1 MSIIDTKSRVAGSS
15 LGILLLFAM
24 LMALPQKA
32 TAQEVTAPRALDAQ
46 GTMYNRLS
54 DIPRSLPTQQVLLQA
69 QKTAAADVILNQP
82 LGMSPTLAVTSANGA
97 FSVADDFTLTESKII
112 TEVELYNIY
121 FDFNTGGPIPAVDD
135 FTVIFHEDAGG
146 LPGAAISTEGG
157 LATTRVDTGQDFVGL
172 DIYKHTFSITPVALG
187 PGTYWIEI
195 FDTFPEPTFSLWV
208 EGEPDPVVGGPDNVQ
223 GAGTP
228 GSGWAATGISD
239 VAVILRGVSEADL
252 YVHKYQTIDDYNKEV
267 EYHVVIENLGPSDA
281 TGVEALDDLPAGV
294 TVTGWSTTHGT
305 FDPSTG
311 IWAAGDMAN
320 GTTAEMWIY
329 GTFDAEGRYTNSVS
343 VSGDQDDPDLDNNYA
358 EVSFVV
364 TGDRIVPD
372 FVPGGAAGG
381 IVDRGNRFTADLM
394 LTKVADNT
402 TPAVGDDV
410 VWTITVTN
418 QGPQSTAKV
427 EVTDTP
433 DSCLAPVGATASQGS
448 FDTSTFIWDVGKIK
462 VGDSATLEVITTITA
477 DCTGEVANTAEVTA
491 SSLPD
496 PDDQFNLFD
505 DPPVEDE
512 IDTEIVTVTPN
523 SRAVTL
529 DGTTFALGTN
539 YPNPFNPTTMI
550 PFSVAE
556 ASFVSIKVY
565 DLLGRTVS
573 TLVDGTLSAGV
584 HEVQFEASQLPTG
597 MYIVRMEA
605 GGIVKTQRVTL
616 MK

>member
-1 MSIIDTKSRVAGSS
+1 MQHQRYYPT
-15 LGILLLFAM
+15 LLLM
-24 LMALPQKA
+24 LALMLVAVLPQS
-32 TAQEVTAPRALDAQ
+32 V
-46 GTMYNRLS
+46 
-54 DIPRSLPTQQVLLQA
+54 QA
-69 QKTAAADVILNQP
+69 QKALRADGASVSCSDATITFDSGVVGCITPAKNGNGILAPQAGSLTTLFAANNSFAGNTFDIEVTKPVRITGFDVNLDDAGATSTVDVYYRMGTAVGVENDPSAWTLLGSDAGVVNAGIDLPSYVDVGGLV
-82 LGMSPTLAVTSANGA
+82 LSPGQVYGFYVDLSSWLTSLTSMLYTNGGPTA
-97 FSVADDFTLTESKII
+97 FSNADMTLT
-112 TEVELYNIY
+112 T
-121 FDFNTGGPIPAVDD
+121 NTGQAAPA
-135 FTVIFHEDAGG
+135 FSGSFFPRQWNGTVYYED
-146 LPGAAISTEGG
+146 
-157 LATTRVDTGQDFVGL
+157 V
-172 DIYKHTFSITPVALG
+172 
-187 PGTYWIEI
+187 
-195 FDTFPEPTFSLWV
+195 
-208 EGEPDPVVGGPDNVQ
+208 N
-223 GAGTP
+223 
-228 GSGWAATGISD
+228 
-239 VAVILRGVSEADL
+239 ADL
-252 YVHKYQTIDDYNKEV
+252 YVHKYQTIDEEYNEV
-267 EYHVVIENLGPSDA
+267 EYHVVVENLGPGDA
-281 TGVEALDDLPAGV
+281 TGVEALDDLPAGLVV
-294 TVTGWSTTHGT
+294 TNWSTSQGT
-305 FDPSTG
+305 FDPFTG
-311 IWAAGDMAN
+311 IWTVGDVAN
-320 GTTAEMWIY
+320 GGTAELWIY

-343 VSGDQDDPDLDNNYA
+343 VSGDLDDPDLDNNYA